1 MTGSEP
7 SAAQPWMRLRF
18 WGVRGVHASA
28 GPQYVRYGGN
38 TSALEVELDCET
50 GAPSLRVLFDFGTGA
65 IGLGRKLL
73 GDGFGAG
80 KGRLLVLLT
89 STQLDHTGALPFF
102 VPLFIPGNHIA
113 LYGASTADQ
122 TPRELLEDLLDPHY
136 SPINSLNNFGASLQ
150 IAAAQEGRLHVE
162 GLRPDQSIDVLR
174 LGDAQEASLA
184 FRLNSAGRSVAIVG
198 DAAWRSPAMQD
209 AVVQFAANVDVLLHN
224 SAWIERFTPPLT
236 GLCPH
241 MQAVVRL
248 AERCGA
254 GQLVLTHHSPYSTDA
269 HLDELQQRLSSVSKP
284 RVVVGHEGL
293 VLQPA

>member
-1 MTGSEP
+1 MSAPAP
-7 SAAQPWMRLRF
+7 SAAQPAMRVRF

-28 GPQYVRYGGN
+28 GPQYLRYGGN
-38 TSALEVELDCET
+38 TSALEVELDCEAGT
-50 GAPSLRVLFDFGTGA
+50 PPLRVLLDFGTGA
-65 IGLGRKLL
+65 IGFGRQLL
-73 GDGFGAG
+73 AEGFGAG
-80 KGRLLVLLT
+80 QGRLLVLLT

-122 TPRELLEDLLDPHY
+122 TPRELLQDLLDPHY
-136 SPINSLNNFGASLQ
+136 SPINSLDNFGASLQ
-150 IAAAQEGRLHVE
+150 IIEAQEGRLQIE
-162 GLRPDQSIDVLR
+162 GLRADQSIEVLR

-198 DAAWRSPAMQD
+198 DAAWRSPEVQH
-209 AVVQFAANVDVLLHN
+209 AVVRFAANVDVLLHN
-224 SAWIERFTPPLT
+224 SAWIERFSPPLT
-236 GLCPH
+236 GLCPQ
-241 MQAVVRL
+241 MLAVVTL

-254 GQLVLTHHSPYSTDA
+254 GHLVLTHHSPYSTDA
-269 HLDELQQRLSSVSKP
+269 HLDELQQRLSGVDKP